1 MRAVKINDGPRALVV
16 QEVDGGYETTVGW
29 VPYEKVKPVTD
40 CQGAFVT
47 FEAKWKLY
55 LPVQWPVL
63 KAFDSK
69 LEPGYLKD
77 VDFKDNSDKPF
88 VFTDGR
94 VDSVVSMVCPIDND
108 WPDNVK
114 NKN

>member
-1 MRAVKINDGPRALVV
+1 MRAVKINGGPCALVV
-16 QEVDGGYETTVGW
+16 QEVDNGYETTVGW
-29 VPYEKVKPVTD
+29 VSCDKAKPVTG
-40 CQGAFVT
+40 CQGAFIT

-63 KAFDSK
+63 KAFNSK
-69 LEPGYLKD
+69 LEPGFLKE
-77 VDFKDNSDKPF
+77 VLMVECSEPF

-94 VDSVVSMVCPIDND
+94 IDSVVSMVCPIDND

-114 NKN
+114 NEN

>member
-1 MRAVKINDGPRALVV
+1 MRAVKINNGPCALVL
-16 QEVDGGYETTVGW
+16 QEVDNGYETTVGW
-29 VPYEKVKPVTD
+29 VQYSDAQPVTD
-40 CQGAFVT
+40 CQGVFAT
-47 FEAKWKLY
+47 FEAKWRLY

-63 KAFDSK
+63 KVFDSQLK
-69 LEPGYLKD
+69 PGYLKE
-77 VDFKDNSDKPF
+77 VLTAECNEPF

-94 VDSVVSMVCPIDND
+94 TDSVVSMICTIDID